1 LGEVFDVTAGAV
13 YYGPGGGYHFF
24 AGRDATRAFSTGDFT
39 EEGLVA
45 NLNGLSDEA
54 MLGLENWARFYR
66 GGENDYAFVG
76 YVAGGEFYERED
88 SLKTTPRVLAT
99 FRNRHP
105 RNWRSKKPRLAR
117 ERRARRKKLERPPSP
132 RARRAGA
139 RNAAARC
146 SAKTAWD
153 DRERR

>member
-1 LGEVFDVTAGAV
+1 MWLAFLGEVFDVTAGAV

-76 YVAGGEFYERED
+76 YVAGGEFYE
-88 SLKTTPRVLAT
+88 PRVLAT